1 MSDAPEP
8 ETIAIAK
15 LWSWLPAVTVEIAC
29 DPSMTVGVK
38 LGLAVCEAYKTDAVL
53 RGAVLTSADLT
64 GADLTGADL
73 TSAVL
78 RGEKITRIFASASRL
93 DGYTFYGV
101 ELEAGGWKINA
112 GCRWFTEAQFR
123 AHVAA
128 KYPNT
133 DKATETLAIIDFLAT
148 RAAQVGA
155 APAKEIAA

>member
-53 RGAVLTSADLT
+53 RGAVLTS
-64 GADLTGADL
+64 ADL

>member
-1 MSDAPEP
+1 MTTKKLQT

-15 LWSWLPAVTVEIAC
+15 LWSSLPAVTVEIAC

-53 RGAVLTSADLT
+53 RGAVLTS
-64 GADLTGADL
+64 ADLTGADL

-128 KYPNT
+128 EYPNT
-133 DKATETLAIIDFLAT
+133 NKATETLAIISFLAT